1 MHFADDR
8 IFHRI
13 FLCFS
18 DKTSHIAHLFIPCE
32 SAVRSFPENFPENFR
47 KYTGFNDC
55 RMTGNLLEYII
66 IFKKG
71 EKL

>member
-8 IFHRI
+8 IFRRI

-18 DKTSHIAHLFIPCE
+18 DKMSGIAHLFIPCG
-32 SAVRSFPENFPENFR
+32 SAVGSFAEIFPENFR

-55 RMTGNLLEYII
+55 RIAENLLEYII
-66 IFKKG
+66 MFKKG
-71 EKL
+71 E